1 MFKALRLGSTA
12 LALIVSATIAQALTF
27 SGSLSRDDEVRLF
40 AFDNLATGAVTIET
54 FGYAG
59 GVDPDGNVVPAGGF
73 DPIVSLFDR
82 VTGALITLD
91 DDGASR
97 TDPATGFAFDS
108 FLTLTLGPG
117 MYFVALSQFDN
128 FPLGP
133 NFSDGFLETGNA
145 TFTAA
150 FGCSN
155 GIFCDIGG
163 NNRTG
168 SFDLAI
174 TGPQV
179 VPEPGSLA
187 LIGLALPG
195 LVALRRRAHRAG
207 GRADRQAAEHP

>member
-1 MFKALRLGSTA
+1 MFKALRLVSTA
-12 LALIVSATIAQALTF
+12 LALLVSATMAHAALTF
-27 SGSLSRDDEVRLF
+27 SGNFLRDDDVRLF
-40 AFDNLATGAVTIET
+40 AFNNLATGLVTIET

-59 GVDPDGNVVPAGGF
+59 GTDPNGNVIPAGGF

-117 MYFVALSQFDN
+117 MYFVALSEFDN

-168 SFDLAI
+168 NFDLAI
-174 TGPQV
+174 SGPQV
-179 VPEPGSLA
+179 VPEPGGLA
-187 LIGLALPG
+187 LIGLALPS
-195 LVALRRRAHRAG
+195 LLALRRRAHRAG
-207 GRADRQAAEHP
+207 R

>member
-1 MFKALRLGSTA
+1 MSKIVQLLATA
-12 LALIVSATIAQALTF
+12 AVFLATATAAQALTF
-27 SGSLSRDDEVRLF
+27 QGTLTRDDQVRLF
-40 AFDNLATGAVTIET
+40 PFNNLATGAVTIET

-117 MYFVALSQFDN
+117 MYFVALSEFDN

-168 SFDLAI
+168 NFDLAI

-187 LIGLALPG
+187 LIGLG
-195 LVALRRRAHRAG
+195 LTGLILGRRRRV
-207 GRADRQAAEHP
+207 E

>member
-1 MFKALRLGSTA
+1 MFKALRLVSTA
-12 LALIVSATIAQALTF
+12 LALLVSATIAHAATFQGTLT
-27 SGSLSRDDEVRLF
+27 RDDQVRLF
-40 AFDNLATGAVTIET
+40 AFDNLAMGTVTIET

-97 TDPATGFAFDS
+97 TDPVTGAAFDS
-108 FLTLTLGPG
+108 FLSLTLGPG
-117 MYFVALSQFDN
+117 MYFVALSEYDN

-155 GIFCDIGG
+155 GIFCDIGA

-168 SFDLAI
+168 NFDLAI

-187 LIGLALPG
+187 LIGLG
-195 LVALRRRAHRAG
+195 LTGLILGRRRRV
-207 GRADRQAAEHP
+207 E

>member
-1 MFKALRLGSTA
+1 MSKIIQLLATA
-12 LALIVSATIAQALTF
+12 AAVLVTATAAHAALTF
-27 SGSLSRDDEVRLF
+27 SGNFLRDDDVRLF
-40 AFDNLATGAVTIET
+40 AFDNLAMGTVTIET

-97 TDPATGFAFDS
+97 TDPVTGAAFDS
-108 FLTLTLGPG
+108 FLSLTLGPG
-117 MYFVALSQFDN
+117 MYFVALSEYDN

-155 GIFCDIGG
+155 GIFCDIGA

-168 SFDLAI
+168 NFDLAI

-187 LIGLALPG
+187 LIGLG
-195 LVALRRRAHRAG
+195 LTGLILGRRRRV
-207 GRADRQAAEHP
+207 E